1 MKPHCLSLIVCLLLS
16 GAPAAFAQSDPAID
30 ACIARNKMEPGYI
43 RAARISTRDRAG
55 FDRDTVL
62 KIYGRTRP
70 DGNREVLVHFVEP
83 EDVKG
88 SAFLMR
94 ESETG
99 AEMWFRAGPDEKAK
113 RIEGAG
119 RLLHLLGTDFSYE
132 DFEQMLA
139 FDHPEET
146 RRLDDTTLRRRA
158 VYVVET
164 RPGKD
169 DSSAYER
176 VVTFVDKEKCV
187 ALRIELYERGK
198 GLRKTLMVNP
208 SHLHKKGS
216 LWIPQF
222 LLMEDLVDYT
232 TTVFMVDSTQ
242 QDIETTEEAFRKEGL
257 ALPSP

>member
-1 MKPHCLSLIVCLLLS
+1 MKPCSLILAVCLLAS
-16 GAPAAFAQSDPAID
+16 VPPSSHAESDPAIE

-55 FDRDTVL
+55 FDRDTVI
-62 KIYGRTRP
+62 KIFGRTRP
-70 DGNREVLVHFVEP
+70 DGMREVLVQFTEP
-83 EDVKG
+83 EDAKG
-88 SAFLMR
+88 SVFLMR
-94 ESETG
+94 EIEGGT
-99 AEMWFRAGPDEKAK
+99 EMWFRAGPDEKAK
-113 RIEGAG
+113 RVEGAG
-119 RLLHLLGTDFSYE
+119 RLLRLLGTDFSYE
-132 DFEQMLA
+132 DFEQMIA
-139 FDHPEET
+139 FDHPKQT
-146 RRLDDTTLRRRA
+146 KRLEDTTLRRRA

-164 RPGKD
+164 RPAPG

-187 ALRIELYERGK
+187 ALRIELYQKGK

-208 SHLHKKGS
+208 SHLHRKGV

-242 QDIETTEEAFRKEGL
+242 QDVEQTEAMFRKEDL
-257 ALPSP
+257 ALAP

>member
-1 MKPHCLSLIVCLLLS
+1 MHR
-16 GAPAAFAQSDPAID
+16 GHHAQDSILQG
-30 ACIARNKMEPGYI
+30 PGPQVVGV
-43 RAARISTRDRAG
+43 DLG
-55 FDRDTVL
+55 Q
-62 KIYGRTRP
+62 
-70 DGNREVLVHFVEP
+70 LVELNVH
-83 EDVKG
+83 
-88 SAFLMR
+88 
-94 ESETG
+94 
-99 AEMWFRAGPDEKAK
+99 
-113 RIEGAG
+113 
-119 RLLHLLGTDFSYE
+119 
-132 DFEQMLA
+132 FEQMLA
-139 FDHPEET
+139 FDHPAET

-242 QDIETTEEAFRKEGL
+242 QDVETTEEAFRKEGL
-257 ALPSP
+257 ALPSD